1 MHSPLKF
8 PGAAIIAIRPSRN
21 FMRSIPKSLR
31 RPNTYSS
38 GRKPSDR
45 LRRLRT
51 TVIRH
56 FLARKKLSKKPDG
69 RTPSGPRVCGGKTKP
84 VHAKAQSSQSKGVKN
99 FEKPVTNPPLESAF
113 PCHSTSRH
121 LRRVKKQGSGRP
133 GCAGLAWKRR
143 KARLASERQSVD
155 LKTSARLP
163 CGAGS
168 NQRS

>member
-38 GRKPSDR
+38 GRKPSDG

-56 FLARKKLSKKPDG
+56 FLRRKKLSKKPSG
-69 RTPSGPRVCGGKTKP
+69 RTPSDWRVNYEREN
-84 VHAKAQSSQSKGVKN
+84 SSRKGAELA
-99 FEKPVTNPPLESAF
+99 EK
-113 PCHSTSRH
+113 
-121 LRRVKKQGSGRP
+121 KGDK
-133 GCAGLAWKRR
+133 
-143 KARLASERQSVD
+143 
-155 LKTSARLP
+155 
-163 CGAGS
+163 
-168 NQRS
+168 

>member
-38 GRKPSDR
+38 GRKPSDG

-56 FLARKKLSKKPDG
+56 LLASKKLSKKPDG
-69 RTPSGPRVCGGKTKP
+69 RAPSELRVRYDRK
-84 VHAKAQSSQSKGVKN
+84 HSSRRGAEVAEKKGVK
-99 FEKPVTNPPLESAF
+99 
-113 PCHSTSRH
+113 
-121 LRRVKKQGSGRP
+121 
-133 GCAGLAWKRR
+133 
-143 KARLASERQSVD
+143 
-155 LKTSARLP
+155 
-163 CGAGS
+163 
-168 NQRS
+168 